1 MWFLIWNFYKIAN
14 IQMYSKSNKHIKW
27 AEMYKCYKAWV
38 SETSTEDNFQ
48 NMSFMAAQSLNNI
61 TST

>member
-1 MWFLIWNFYKIAN
+1 
-14 IQMYSKSNKHIKW
+14 MYSKSNKHIKW

-48 NMSFMAAQSLNNI
+48 NISFMAAQSLNNI